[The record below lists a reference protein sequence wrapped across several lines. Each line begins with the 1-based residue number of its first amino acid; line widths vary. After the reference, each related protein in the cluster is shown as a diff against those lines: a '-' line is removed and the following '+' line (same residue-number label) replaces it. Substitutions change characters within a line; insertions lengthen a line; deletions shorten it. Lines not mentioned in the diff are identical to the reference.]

1 MNPLLAQVLAAIIPM
16 IVGFLWYN
24 PKTFEPTWMDSI
36 GMTKERQEGGNFAV
50 IFGVSLL
57 MAFLLVQPLSY
68 FVNHPS
74 HFQFGGEASGDTFG
88 HGAFHG
94 IFIAIL
100 TAMPIIANKALFEQR
115 GFKYFLINFGYWA
128 VTLALMGGILDAAL
142 PTVGT

>member
-1 MNPLLAQVLAAIIPM
+1 MNPYLAQGLAAIVPM

-24 PKTFEPTWMDSI
+24 PKTFEPAWMDTI
-36 GMTKERQEGGNFAV
+36 GMTKEKQAGGNMAV
-50 IFGVSLL
+50 IFGISLL
-57 MAFLLVQPLSY
+57 MAFILAMPLSY

-74 HFQFGGEASGDTFG
+74 QFGGEPSGNTFG

-94 IFIAIL
+94 VFIAIL
-100 TAMPIIANKALFEQR
+100 IAMPIIANKTLFEQR
-115 GFKYFLINFGYWA
+115 SFKYFLINFGYWV

>member
-1 MNPLLAQVLAAIIPM
+1 MNPLLAQVLAAIVPM

-24 PKTFEPTWMDSI
+24 PKTFEPAWMNSI
-36 GMTKERQEGGNFAV
+36 GMTKEKQAGGNMAI

-57 MAFLLVQPLSY
+57 MAFILTLPLSY

-74 HFQFGGEASGDTFG
+74 QFGGEPSGDTFG

-94 IFIAIL
+94 VFTAIL
-100 TAMPIIANKALFEQR
+100 IAMPIIANKALFEQR
-115 GFKYFLINFGYWA
+115 SFKYFLINFGYWA
-128 VTLALMGGILDAAL
+128 VTLGLMGGILDAAL

>member
-1 MNPLLAQVLAAIIPM
+1 MNPYAAQALATIVPM

-24 PKTFEPTWMDSI
+24 PKTFEPTWMKTI
-36 GMTKERQEGGNFAV
+36 GMTKEKQAGGNMAI

-57 MAFLLVQPLSY
+57 MAFILTLPLSY

-74 HFQFGGEASGDTFG
+74 HFQFGGEASGDTFA

-94 IFIAIL
+94 VFTAVL
-100 TAMPIIANKALFEQR
+100 VAMPIIANKALFEQR
-115 GFKYFLINFGYWA
+115 GFKYFLLNFGYWV
-128 VTLALMGGILDAAL
+128 VTLGLMGGILDAAL

>member
-1 MNPLLAQVLAAIIPM
+1 MNPYLAQGLAAIVPM

-24 PKTFEPTWMDSI
+24 PKTFEPAWMDTI
-36 GMTKERQEGGNFAV
+36 GMTKEKQAGGNMAV

-57 MAFLLVQPLSY
+57 MAFILTMPLSY

-74 HFQFGGEASGDTFG
+74 QFGGEASGNTFG

-94 IFIAIL
+94 VFTAIL
-100 TAMPIIANKALFEQR
+100 IAMPIIANKALFEQR
-115 GFKYFLINFGYWA
+115 SFKYFLINFGYWV

>member
-1 MNPLLAQVLAAIIPM
+1 MNPYLAQGLAAIVPM

-24 PKTFEPTWMDSI
+24 PKTFEPAWMETI
-36 GMTKERQEGGNFAV
+36 GMTKEKQAGGNMAV

-57 MAFLLVQPLSY
+57 MAFLLTMPLSY

-74 HFQFGGEASGDTFG
+74 QFGGDPSGDTFG

-94 IFIAIL
+94 VFTAIL
-100 TAMPIIANKALFEQR
+100 IAMPIIANKTLFEQR
-115 GFKYFLINFGYWA
+115 GFKYFLINFGYWV

-142 PTVGT
+142 PTVGS